1 MPPTLIKTKLKSRTA
16 RNLGK
21 HFGGSFGSKHKPR
34 GDKSFAVVLSSV
46 APEQHDKCADIY
58 RGPNQSQD
66 ILMHSLAS
74 QSTHTVYEGLGDL
87 QCESRL
93 PYAPQI
99 FLTQHFPRVFVK
111 TCSFVLIIPSLTIC
125 GLCLVFFFSPKKFSH
140 GFSSHSNLQ
149 YPFEIEQGQVFL
161 SISLLITGVLGML
174 LTYDIL
180 PH

>member
-1 MPPTLIKTKLKSRTA
+1 MPPMLIKTKLKSRTA

-74 QSTHTVYEGLGDL
+74 QSPHTVYEGLGDL

-99 FLTQHFPRVFVK
+99 FLTQHFPRVFVQ
-111 TCSFVLIIPSLTIC
+111 TRSFVLIIPSLTIC
-125 GLCLVFFFSPKKFSH
+125 GLCLFFSPKKK
-140 GFSSHSNLQ
+140 
-149 YPFEIEQGQVFL
+149 FL
-161 SISLLITGVLGML
+161 MDFLLILIFNIHL
-174 LTYDIL
+174 KLNKDRYL
-180 PH
+180 CLFHYS

>member
-1 MPPTLIKTKLKSRTA
+1 MPPMLIKTKLKSRTA

-21 HFGGSFGSKHKPR
+21 HFGGSFGSKHKPK
-34 GDKSFAVVLSSV
+34 GDKSFAAVLSSV

-99 FLTQHFPRVFVK
+99 FLTQHFPCIFGQ

-125 GLCLVFFFSPKKFSH
+125 GLCIFFSPKISH

-149 YPFEIEQGQVFL
+149 YPFEIEQGQVCM
-161 SISLLITGVLGML
+161 SILLLITGVLVC
-174 LTYDIL
+174 Y
-180 PH
+180 